1 MEKIST
7 KSKITA
13 IILIAIVIIGM
24 AIILTSGLNFELK
37 YQNTQKVQLFIEK
50 DFEISDI
57 KQITDEVFANQE
69 VIIQKAREFEDVA
82 HITTTTITDEQK
94 SNLITKINEKYGTEL
109 DASTIE
115 TITIPNTR
123 GRDIIKPYI
132 KPFSITTAIILVYF
146 MIKYRKLGAIKI
158 LLKAFFWTVITQ
170 LVLLSIIAITRI
182 PIGRLT
188 IPMIITV
195 YILTQIGI
203 TNYFDKK
210 NVKEDESEV
219 LQ

>member
-82 HITTTTITDEQK
+82 HIT
-94 SNLITKINEKYGTEL
+94 
-109 DASTIE
+109 
-115 TITIPNTR
+115 
-123 GRDIIKPYI
+123 
-132 KPFSITTAIILVYF
+132 
-146 MIKYRKLGAIKI
+146 
-158 LLKAFFWTVITQ
+158 
-170 LVLLSIIAITRI
+170 
-182 PIGRLT
+182 
-188 IPMIITV
+188 
-195 YILTQIGI
+195 
-203 TNYFDKK
+203 KK
-210 NVKEDESEV
+210 QFNNKNK
-219 LQ
+219 